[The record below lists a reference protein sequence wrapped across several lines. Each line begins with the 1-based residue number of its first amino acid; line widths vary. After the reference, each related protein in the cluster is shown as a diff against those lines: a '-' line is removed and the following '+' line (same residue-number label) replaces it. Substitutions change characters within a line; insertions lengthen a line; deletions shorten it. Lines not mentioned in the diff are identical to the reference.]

1 VVILLF
7 LGLRRLEEAL
17 VGLLQLDQ
25 VIQAVLVAALVV
37 VLGAA
42 ALPAKAL
49 LVVLPVKTMAYLAL
63 VLAAVVVLAKQ
74 AHLFLTTQEV
84 VRVEMA

>member
-1 VVILLF
+1 
-7 LGLRRLEEAL
+7 
-17 VGLLQLDQ
+17 
-25 VIQAVLVAALVV
+25 
-37 VLGAA
+37 
-42 ALPAKAL
+42 
-49 LVVLPVKTMAYLAL
+49 MAYLAL